1 MQVQLGYKM
10 AAQAHVSHA
19 DEARFSSIQM
29 QDGKASSGATKPKVS
44 IIIKTLN
51 EERHVARAIE
61 SALESL
67 RNFNGEVI
75 VADSLSTDRTVEI
88 AMQYNVIVAQLCQPS
103 ERCCGIGPQLGFQH
117 SQGDF
122 VYILDG
128 DMELEPGF
136 VEETVIFL
144 EENRDVVGVAGLVE
158 ELGGGNYEFESRKTD
173 HDIVAT
179 SGVQPWLDMGG
190 LYRRE
195 AVDRIGYLS
204 NRNLHACEEQE
215 LGLRLVR
222 GGGRLVRLPVPGVRH
237 HGHTV
242 SSWELMKRRL
252 RSRYSDG
259 PGELVRSAIGT
270 DYLASAL
277 NAHVKLVVMAI
288 VLSGMFLGLAALPWT
303 GWPLFL
309 FGSAFIVLS
318 LLMLVKKKSAGL
330 MTLGMTNWVMR
341 SLGFVRGLLRKQKDP
356 KEPIASR
363 VFASPV
369 SGCHQ

>member
-1 MQVQLGYKM
+1 M
-10 AAQAHVSHA
+10 ATQTDDSSADQAGLASIHPRV
-19 DEARFSSIQM
+19 DEASP
-29 QDGKASSGATKPKVS
+29 APNKPKVS

-61 SALESL
+61 SALAALSNL
-67 RNFNGEVI
+67 DGEVI

-88 AMQYNVIVAQLCQPS
+88 AMHYKVIVAQLCQPS

-117 SQGDF
+117 AHGDF
-122 VYILDG
+122 IYILDG
-128 DMELEPGF
+128 DMELDPGF
-136 VEETVIFL
+136 IDEAVLFL
-144 EENRDVVGVAGLVE
+144 QENTDVAGVAGLVE

-173 HDIVAT
+173 HEIVAT

-195 AVDRIGYLS
+195 AVDRTGYLS

-215 LGLRLVR
+215 LGMRLVR
-222 GGGRLVRLPVPGVRH
+222 GGGRLLRLPIPGVRH
-237 HGHTV
+237 YGHTV

-259 PGELVRSAIGT
+259 PGELVRSALGT

-277 NAHVKLVVMAI
+277 QVHIKLLVMAVI
-288 VLSGMFLGLAALPWT
+288 LSGMFVGLAVLPWT
-303 GWPLFL
+303 AWPLLL

-318 LLMLVKKKSAGL
+318 LLMLMKKRSPTL
-330 MTLGMTNWVMR
+330 TMLGMTNWVMR
-341 SLGFVRGLLRKQKDP
+341 SLGFARGLLRKQKDP
-356 KEPIASR
+356 KQPIASR
-363 VFASPV
+363 LLVAPV
-369 SGCHQ
+369 PSAHDMGHR